1 MYAKQNDNP
10 DFTRFRSKVPVFL
23 GIWDDHDYGINDGDR
38 RYEYREESQSIFLD
52 FFNVSKNDP
61 RRFRRGIYHARTLRR
76 NDVSIKLYLLDVRYH
91 RDPWTTSEQPSEN
104 LILGEEQWTWLESE
118 LENLDDIDLAIFVS
132 GIQVLPQTPF
142 VDSAETWAREFA
154 SKRELQRLLVNVQRR
169 GVSTLLLSGDV
180 HFSEVNEEICIDND
194 DVSYRIAEFTSS
206 GMTHAWQGETM
217 NWPAPPIGPWIFRIG
232 FSVAN
237 SIASYFNVNMVR
249 TRDMKFAGRN
259 VGEIE
264 VTQDRV
270 VVRSLDTQ
278 GETRFERRWA
288 MSELRSFANIE
299 RMSTKIW
306 CAPQYFDGAT
316 VRDFQDGSGLSEL
329 RNREVYARIALRSFI
344 LLVVLVPVFS
354 CCCVCRLICSSSGKM
369 KKKKLL

>member
-1 MYAKQNDNP
+1 
-10 DFTRFRSKVPVFL
+10 
-23 GIWDDHDYGINDGDR
+23 
-38 RYEYREESQSIFLD
+38 
-52 FFNVSKNDP
+52 
-61 RRFRRGIYHARTLRR
+61 
-76 NDVSIKLYLLDVRYH
+76 
-91 RDPWTTSEQPSEN
+91 
-104 LILGEEQWTWLESE
+104 
-118 LENLDDIDLAIFVS
+118 
-132 GIQVLPQTPF
+132 
-142 VDSAETWAREFA
+142 
-154 SKRELQRLLVNVQRR
+154 
-169 GVSTLLLSGDV
+169 
-180 HFSEVNEEICIDND
+180 
-194 DVSYRIAEFTSS
+194 
-206 GMTHAWQGETM
+206 MTHAWQGETM

-299 RMSTKIW
+299 RMSTRIW
-306 CAPQYFDGAT
+306 CAPQYFDGPT

-354 CCCVCRLICSSSGKM
+354 CCCVCRLICTSSGKM